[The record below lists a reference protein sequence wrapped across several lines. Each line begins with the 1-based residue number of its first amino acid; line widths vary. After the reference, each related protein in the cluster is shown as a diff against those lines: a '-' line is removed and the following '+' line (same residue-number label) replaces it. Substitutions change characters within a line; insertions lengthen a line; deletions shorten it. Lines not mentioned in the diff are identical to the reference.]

1 VDNCGQSYSQQ
12 TPLMLAA
19 NGAHERA
26 MEVLLDHG
34 ADDTLVS
41 TDGMTVADR
50 IAVWRAKMH

>member
-1 VDNCGQSYSQQ
+1 
-12 TPLMLAA
+12 MLAA